1 MKYLIILLILA
12 IPYAYALTADFDCPD
27 EVTQNVEF
35 TCNLEIFDS
44 EGVYDFKLD
53 LQKNEENIAKLY
65 DPDKSSFQSSFY
77 YLKEF
82 IEAGS
87 EEDVRVIIEESGN
100 LDGLIKLRKEGSTES
115 FNFSIKVLKG
125 EIIEEDN
132 VNLDNSNDEDEET
145 SSNNKKSSNAEGKDN
160 TIKEEAGNFSSIVT
174 GEAILLSD
182 PKESNQE
189 LMENEKN
196 LVYESKSSKVVKY
209 LSYVFSLFLIFFV
222 LLLIKKRV

>member
-12 IPYAYALTADFDCPD
+12 IPYAYALTADFDCP
-27 EVTQNVEF
+27 ETVTQNVEF
-35 TCNLEIFDS
+35 TCNLEIFDAD
-44 EGVYDFKLD
+44 GVYDFKLD
-53 LQKNEENIAKLY
+53 LQKNGENIAKLY
-65 DPDKSSFQSSFY
+65 DSDKSSFQSSFY

-100 LDGLIKLRKEGSTES
+100 LDGLIKLRKVGSTES

-132 VNLDNSNDEDEET
+132 VPLDNSNDENEEI
-145 SSNNKKSSNAEGKDN
+145 SSNNKKSSNDERDDDDIAEE
-160 TIKEEAGNFSSIVT
+160 TGNFSSIVT
-174 GEAILLSD
+174 GGAILLSA
-182 PKESNQE
+182 PKESDEE
-189 LMENEKN
+189 LMEDEKN

-209 LSYVFSLFLIFFV
+209 LSYVFSLFLIFFI